1 MLIAYLLFFF
11 SAALMVAGIGM
22 IFIRQQSRSW
32 R

>member
-1 MLIAYLLFFF
+1 MLIAYLLFIV
-11 SAALMVAGIGM
+11 SAALMVAGVG